1 MQDIKDIINKN
12 ITYSKLKNQFISF
25 KKAQGLAKRTLKDY
39 NRTFTIFERYYT
51 KDIIDLEEM
60 KTSLLEMFENF
71 SSGAPATF
79 NVPFSNLMC
88 FFNWCVKN
96 EYIKAN
102 PLKQTGLV
110 KKKDLGKARAIPEDI
125 IFKLFDVMN
134 INTFVGLRDYAI
146 LTLTLDTGI
155 RPSEAFGIEIED
167 LDLEHWEVTI
177 KATVSK
183 TRVQRILPLSYQ
195 TVEILKRFLM
205 IREEHWINYLFLT
218 INGTQMRTNTWELRI
233 QNYRQKLNY
242 KFTPYDLRHSF
253 SILFLKNRW

>member
-1 MQDIKDIINKN
+1 MQDIKDIISKN
-12 ITYSKLKNQFISF
+12 LTYSKLKNQFISF

-39 NRTFTIFERYYT
+39 NRTFTVFERYYT
-51 KDIIDLEEM
+51 KDTISLEEI
-60 KTSLLEMFENF
+60 KASLLEMFENF

-96 EYIKAN
+96 EYLKAN

-125 IFKLFDVMN
+125 ILKLFDIMD

-155 RPSEAFGIEIED
+155 RPSEAFGIEIDD

-177 KATVSK
+177 KASVSK
-183 TRVQRILPLSYQ
+183 TRVQRVLPLCYQ

-205 IREEHWINYLFLT
+205 VR
-218 INGTQMRTNTWELRI
+218 
-233 QNYRQKLNY
+233 
-242 KFTPYDLRHSF
+242 
-253 SILFLKNRW
+253 